1 MSSQRYTPEF
11 KDEAVRQVI
20 DRGYSVAEV
29 ADRLGVSTHSLYKWV
44 KAVRPDQSEQQA
56 SELTEAKREVLK
68 LRAQLRRVA
77 VGMPVARHPP
87 RTDPDVGCYRIR
99 LLPRVFGVEATIRV
113 RMSQSRLGQPIGRN
127 TTVAFPVQAFA
138 LTPATQGLVPASS
151 DRIAE
156 ACDSLAVQGEPI
168 VVDVPLHDPLKPR
181 ACARDRVMKPTSKL
195 RADTPKLRHATFAHR
210 QAADCEPPPTIFAT
224 HLGKAQEV

>member
-68 LRAQLRRVA
+68 LRAQLRRA
-77 VGMPVARHPP
+77 EEERDILKKAAGRS
-87 RTDPDVGCYRIR
+87 I
-99 LLPRVFGVEATIRV
+99 
-113 RMSQSRLGQPIGRN
+113 GQRN
-127 TTVAFPVQAFA
+127 TSFS
-138 LTPATQGLVPASS
+138 LPAGV
-151 DRIAE
+151 
-156 ACDSLAVQGEPI
+156 
-168 VVDVPLHDPLKPR
+168 
-181 ACARDRVMKPTSKL
+181 
-195 RADTPKLRHATFAHR
+195 
-210 QAADCEPPPTIFAT
+210 
-224 HLGKAQEV
+224 